1 MSDEPFI
8 LLDRA
13 SRNILG
19 EFQTLDDARVDLLE
33 WVRSAPE
40 AAESLEIWHG
50 DVHVVIDD
58 ADAAHTSPAA

>member
-19 EFQTLDDARVDLLE
+19 EFASLEDAQADRLE
-33 WVRSAPE
+33 WVRSAPD
-40 AAESLEIWHG
+40 AADCLEIWHG
-50 DVHVVIDD
+50 DVRVPVDPESL
-58 ADAAHTSPAA
+58 HTSPAA

>member
-1 MSDEPFI
+1 MNDDPFI

-19 EFQTLDDARVDLLE
+19 EFESLKDAQTDRLD
-33 WVRSAPE
+33 WVGAEPD

-50 DVHVVIDD
+50 DVRIP
-58 ADAAHTSPAA
+58 ADPGSLHTSPAA